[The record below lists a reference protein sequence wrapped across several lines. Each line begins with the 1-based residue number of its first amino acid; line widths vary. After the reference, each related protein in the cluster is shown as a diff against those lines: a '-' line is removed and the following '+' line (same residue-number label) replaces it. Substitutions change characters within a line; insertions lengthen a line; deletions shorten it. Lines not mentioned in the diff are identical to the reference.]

1 MFSKTLIIEKGVRTF
16 SCTCAGQPGA
26 TLCSSGV
33 SQPRTREDLPPE
45 PPYPA
50 AELHHEVAERPAPP
64 VARVEELALEQA
76 EEPLDPGVVTA
87 RALARHAAGET
98 VLAAQR
104 HPAGPPVVAT
114 PVGVDHGRLAGRE
127 RRRGPGAHRPRDRP
141 AAETVDRRA
150 EVAPLA
156 GRQPELGD
164 AGHPQLV
171 GAPGAEQ
178 VRPVR
183 QQRQVGGAR
192 ATPRRGSC
200 SRPCAG
206 ASRGPAGPPRASDG
220 GPPSP
225 RRARRAA

>member
-1 MFSKTLIIEKGVRTF
+1 M
-16 SCTCAGQPGA
+16 
-26 TLCSSGV
+26 
-33 SQPRTREDLPPE
+33 
-45 PPYPA
+45 
-50 AELHHEVAERPAPP
+50 
-64 VARVEELALEQA
+64 
-76 EEPLDPGVVTA
+76 
-87 RALARHAAGET
+87 
-98 VLAAQR
+98 
-104 HPAGPPVVAT
+104 AT

-183 QQRQVGGAR
+183 QQRQVGGR
-192 ATPRRGSC
+192 GRRLAAVAAPG
-200 SRPCAG
+200 PAP
-206 ASRGPAGPPRASDG
+206 APPAGPQALLAHQAEDHLLRDA
-220 GPPSP
+220 
-225 RRARRAA
+225 RAAPPELGPHRAVPPAAAHPGE